1 MGGLFDFGGGAF
13 GAFAAAF
20 ALAADAARAASWR
33 TSSLPKVLLRRGD
46 AAGERPRWDRGDEA
60 EALLLERERLLLAA
74 GTRFGDADGVALGGG
89 ERSRSRRWPL
99 EAAVRM
105 RRVGDGGGE

>member
-33 TSSLPKVLLRRGD
+33 TCSVPKVLLRRGD
-46 AAGERPRWDRGDEA
+46 AAGERPRWDGGDEA
-60 EALLLERERLLLAA
+60 EALLLERERLLLPAE
-74 GTRFGDADGVALGGG
+74 TRFGDADGMGLGVG
-89 ERSRSRRWPL
+89 EGSRSRSRPL

-105 RRVGDGGGE
+105 RQEGDGGGE